1 MTTIYTVLEVSAL
14 LIVIILPLAGPKKKK
29 ETKTT
34 SVELSDLA
42 VNENGYLESLSEK
55 DHSDHFPVK
64 IK

>member
-14 LIVIILPLAGPKKKK
+14 LIVIVLPLAGPKKKK
-29 ETKTT
+29 ETKGKP
-34 SVELSDLA
+34 VELSDLA

-55 DHSDHFPVK
+55 DHFPVK